1 MALKRLKKEWEEF
14 TKEPLPQCSAQPVDN
29 DLFEWSATIKGPA
42 DTPYE
47 NGIFQLLLIFSSEY
61 PFKPPKVSF
70 VTKIYHPNINSNGGI
85 CLDILKDAWSPAL
98 TISKILLSVSSLLA
112 DPNANDPLVPDIAK
126 LFHDDRNK
134 YDAQAREYTIKYAIP
149 K

>member
-14 TKEPLPQCSAQPVDN
+14 IKEPLNQCSAQPVDD
-29 DLFEWSATIKGPA
+29 DLFEWSATIKGPV

-85 CLDILKDAWSPAL
+85 CLDILKD
-98 TISKILLSVSSLLA
+98 
-112 DPNANDPLVPDIAK
+112 
-126 LFHDDRNK
+126 
-134 YDAQAREYTIKYAIP
+134 
-149 K
+149 